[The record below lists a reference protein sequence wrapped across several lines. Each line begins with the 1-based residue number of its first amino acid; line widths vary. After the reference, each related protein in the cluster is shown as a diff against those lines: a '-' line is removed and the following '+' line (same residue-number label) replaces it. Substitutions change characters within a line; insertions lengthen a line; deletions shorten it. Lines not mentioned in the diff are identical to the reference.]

1 MFFGHWLEIMVLL
14 VVALLVF
21 GPKRMIEMGSSFGKA
36 FRELREATK
45 DVSWTNLMTGGD
57 PEPEKQTTLSKLSQL
72 SQSLSESATPTQT
85 PPASPNMPA
94 APIVE
99 TTTVEPVDTS
109 HLD

>member
-1 MFFGHWLEIMVLL
+1 MFFGHWLEIMALL

-45 DVSWTNLMTGGD
+45 DVSWTNLMTSGD
-57 PEPEKQTTLSKLSQL
+57 PEPEKQTTLSKLSQF
-72 SQSLSESATPTQT
+72 SQSLSESATPAQT
-85 PPASPNMPA
+85 PSATPSVPA

-99 TTTVEPVDTS
+99 STTVERVDES